1 MEDGEHKHDR
11 QQDDGDCGSERRAVF
26 RGFRGFCL
34 SSVFWGRDRHPLG
47 GELAEQRAGDDHGRN
62 GDDQA
67 ERQGDAK
74 VCVQCADGGQR
85 AGVRRHEC
93 VQGGQ
98 ACEGWNAQQYD
109 RSFGAA
115 GGEEHHRNE
124 NDHADFEEHRNA
136 DDERDQCHGPRQTLQ
151 RRLGHDGV
159 DDGVGAARL
168 EQDRADDRAECDKQA
183 DVGDGGTDAGRET
196 VECLVVFHARAHGHR
211 E

>member
-1 MEDGEHKHDR
+1 M
-11 QQDDGDCGSERRAVF
+11 
-26 RGFRGFCL
+26 
-34 SSVFWGRDRHPLG
+34 
-47 GELAEQRAGDDHGRN
+47 
-62 GDDQA
+62 
-67 ERQGDAK
+67 
-74 VCVQCADGGQR
+74 
-85 AGVRRHEC
+85 
-93 VQGGQ
+93 QGGQ